1 MLYTAKTLFRSLL
14 LAFGRV
20 LGFCMFRMT
29 IQGQENLPPHKLR
42 PLLLIS
48 NHFSWFDAAILAIY
62 LPYQP
67 AFIIATESLR
77 LRWYA
82 VFIRLFDSIPIWRGQ
97 VDRKALATAQEYLR
111 CDIVVGL
118 FPEGGMNPDIAE
130 RVARG
135 EQIHEV
141 RAHASRRSGQLARGR
156 SGSALLATS
165 SEAYILPVVLYGTEF
180 ILDNLPNFRRTD
192 ITMRIGP
199 VFGPLTIDP
208 SLRGPARRARLDELT
223 DEMMRRLA
231 ALMPPERR
239 GPYADPSATPAQE
252 APPETGQRVA
262 AQ

>member
-1 MLYTAKTLFRSLL
+1 MFYKLKTLFRSLL
-14 LAFGRV
+14 LAFGRL
-20 LGFCMFRMT
+20 LGFFLFRMT
-29 IQGQENLPPHKLR
+29 IHGWENLPPRKLR

-48 NHFSWFDAAILAIY
+48 NHFSWFDAPILTIY

-67 AFIIATESLR
+67 AFLIATESLR

-82 VFIRLFDSIPIWRGQ
+82 VLIRLFDSIPIWRGQ
-97 VDRKALATAQEYLR
+97 VDRKALATAQDYLR
-111 CDIVVGL
+111 RDIVVGL
-118 FPEGGMNPDIAE
+118 FPEGGMNPEIAE

-180 ILDNLPNFRRTD
+180 ILDNLPKLRRTD

-208 SLRGPARRARLDELT
+208 ALRGPERRARLDELT
-223 DEMMRRLA
+223 DEMMRHLARL
-231 ALMPPERR
+231 LPPERR
-239 GPYADPSATPAQE
+239 GPFADPAPTPAEQ
-252 APPETGQRVA
+252 PVA
-262 AQ
+262 Q